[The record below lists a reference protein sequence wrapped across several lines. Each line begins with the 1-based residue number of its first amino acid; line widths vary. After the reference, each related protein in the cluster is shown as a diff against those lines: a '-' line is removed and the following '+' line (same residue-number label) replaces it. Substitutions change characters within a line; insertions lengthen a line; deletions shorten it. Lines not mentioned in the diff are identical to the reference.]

1 VHHLFGGEV
10 CRVVRDCYSD
20 AYQAAHFEV
29 PGEMFTLA
37 MEARE
42 RNMGVVG
49 STQNIL
55 DFILAKIRGGIEKE
69 RKSRELF
76 SSASSSSTPKDKNK
90 HENENNKNNNS
101 TSALEED
108 GEVYVPERMKFVLGT
123 ETGMVTSIVRAVTEE
138 LEKNDSSVECEIV
151 FPVSV
156 DSITQVNSSSSGKIV
171 SEAMSSLSIIPGRA
185 SCPYMKMNSLAALTE
200 TLEMIGG
207 ESGEKKNF
215 GLELREPKKYEGN
228 NVAKEGC
235 VSILHMRNFQRDKK
249 LGDDLVQDILSR

>member
-1 VHHLFGGEV
+1 M

-55 DFILAKIRGGIEKE
+55 DFILAKIRVGIEKE
-69 RKSRELF
+69 RISREFF
-76 SSASSSSTPKDKNK
+76 SA
-90 HENENNKNNNS
+90 KNNCTDYS
-101 TSALEED
+101 KQSEEMN
-108 GEVYVPERMKFVLGT
+108 EPYVPERMKFVLGT
-123 ETGMVTSIVRAVTEE
+123 ETGMVTSIVRAVSEE
-138 LEKNDSSVECEIV
+138 LEKNDSSVECEII

-156 DSITQVNSSSSGKIV
+156 DSITQVKNNSTYSGKIV
-171 SEAMSSLSIIPGRA
+171 SNAMSNLSIIPGPASGEGCGMDGGCA
-185 SCPYMKMNSLAALTE
+185 SCPYMKMNSLAALRE
-200 TLEMIGG
+200 TLEMIG
-207 ESGEKKNF
+207 SGNDKKNTF
-215 GLELREPKKYEGN
+215 GLELREPKKYKGN

-249 LGDDLVQDILSR
+249 LGDDLIQDILSR

>member
-1 VHHLFGGEV
+1 
-10 CRVVRDCYSD
+10 
-20 AYQAAHFEV
+20 
-29 PGEMFTLA
+29 MFTLA

-171 SEAMSSLSIIPGRA
+171 SEAMSSLSIIPGPASGEGCGMDGGCA

-200 TLEMIGG
+200 TLEMIGD

>member
-1 VHHLFGGEV
+1 MHHLFGGEV

-69 RKSRELF
+69 RKSKELF
-76 SSASSSSTPKDKNK
+76 SSSSSSSSYSSND
-90 HENENNKNNNS
+90 NNIS

-123 ETGMVTSIVRAVTEE
+123 ETGMVTSIVRAVTDE

-156 DSITQVNSSSSGKIV
+156 DSITQVNSSSSGEN
-171 SEAMSSLSIIPGRA
+171 SERG
-185 SCPYMKMNSLAALTE
+185 Y
-200 TLEMIGG
+200 
-207 ESGEKKNF
+207 
-215 GLELREPKKYEGN
+215 
-228 NVAKEGC
+228 V
-235 VSILHMRNFQRDKK
+235 
-249 LGDDLVQDILSR
+249 